1 MNEPISETDG
11 VESIWR
17 EYMVSGDSDIERR
30 HRPIFRRLPASK
42 RCRFCYAPL
51 QGLGSAVASIVFD
64 KRPSTLNPNL
74 CNVCERFAMKHQ
86 GGAEIELSLLFID
99 VRGSTSLAEK
109 MSPREFSDLI
119 NRLYV
124 MSSRTLIQHD
134 ALIDKIIGDQVAGM
148 FVPGVAGPEHARA
161 AMRAAQAIMA
171 ETGQGSPEGPWIP
184 VGAGVHTGVAFVGS
198 VGAEDGTCDITV
210 LGDAAN
216 TAARLSSRAE
226 AGEILVSES
235 ATRAAGL
242 ETAGLEMRS
251 LELKGKAEPVRVY
264 LMPGSDVES

>member
-1 MNEPISETDG
+1 MNEPTTETER

-17 EYMVSGDSDIERR
+17 AYLELGDSDIERR

-51 QGLGSAVASIVFD
+51 RGLGSSVASIVFD

-74 CNVCERFAMKHQ
+74 CNLCENFAMKHQ
-86 GGAEIELSLLFID
+86 GGAEIELSLLFVD
-99 VRGSTSLAEK
+99 VRGSTTLAET
-109 MSPREFSDLI
+109 MTPREFRDLI

-124 MSSRTLIQHD
+124 RSSKTLIEHD

-148 FVPGVAGPEHARA
+148 FVPGVAGPEHAQAAVRA
-161 AMRAAQAIMA
+161 ARAIM
-171 ETGQGSPEGPWIP
+171 EQTGHGSPNGPWIP
-184 VGAGVHTGVAFVGS
+184 LGAGVHTGIAFVGS

-216 TAARLSSRAE
+216 TAARLSSRAGT
-226 AGEILVSES
+226 GEILVSDS
-235 ATRAAGL
+235 AARAAGV
-242 ETAGLEMRS
+242 ETTGLEIKD
-251 LELKGKAEPVRVY
+251 LDLKGKAEAVRVY
-264 LMPGSDVES
+264 LLPESGVEI